1 MPVGAPVV
9 ASDPAALAAVVEVGF
24 AGADGARRRER
35 LASCW
40 DVRFEVAPVRSFR
53 WATAIVRQA
62 FGPVERAMFRVLGIR
77 QYLLLRRAAS

>member
-9 ASDPAALAAVVEVGF
+9 AWDPAALAAVVEVGF
-24 AGADGARRRER
+24 AGAGGARRRER

-40 DVRFEVAPVRSFR
+40 DVRFEVAPVRSFG

-62 FGPVERAMFRVLGIR
+62 SGPVERAMFGVLGVR